1 MALLQMVT
9 QLLTKK
15 MVVNKY
21 YMQKITIL
29 FLVVLGFNKVYCQ
42 SVEGNPIEIK
52 ASPLITP
59 QGATTEISG
68 TVANTKKVQ
77 TIGMQITLPSKKVTN
92 YTIKSTDKGIFLFK
106 YTGTEEQGQYSVAAT
121 PEDGIITAID
131 TFYVLSTK
139 AITAEVQK
147 TQSKVTTTIQRSIEV
162 FLSKVK
168 DLPKDDGLDERV
180 KKIDDLKI
188 KLSKTKADDEVIA
201 TKLKDLLEEWKIAP
215 SALAYAQKT
224 HLKKFDDLRDE
235 VNEKMPLIEEKI
247 TKFQNVS
254 KTCELIN
261 LTTELFGYISFC
273 LDFKAKGLSIVNNLL
288 SDKVLPGLLDRDPKI
303 GSDETAK
310 LKINT
315 MQKSLIAFT
324 GGAAGTV
331 EFLKTGLSGDIGQYL
346 SKILYAKYCDD
357 LKGPITVE
365 FAADF
370 YNNGK
375 LYSTY
380 KVKLK
385 GDLTMRFN
393 KDAKLKA
400 GTEITGEFSGFR
412 TFYNFME
419 EVQVVEPFPK
429 GAVVMLRKTVT
440 PVAVDLNSI
449 KNDLGILVSSL
460 VPGSFKVGVSA
471 LIANDKL
478 KLTIENNPIFDLETT
493 EHNRLILVLSNALL
507 PIPSVKT
514 FDFPIASNKIMLRVA
529 LGQGGHTF
537 DLKNENGKYT
547 LKSSISNT
555 RKLEDINLAGSLT
568 LDLSSN

>member
-1 MALLQMVT
+1 
-9 QLLTKK
+9 
-15 MVVNKY
+15 
-21 YMQKITIL
+21 MQKIFCFFIVLIFTQPL
-29 FLVVLGFNKVYCQ
+29 FSQ
-42 SVEGNPIEIK
+42 PVEGNPIEVK
-52 ASPLITP
+52 ASPYITP
-59 QGATTEISG
+59 EGGVTEISG

-77 TIGMQITLPSKKVTN
+77 PVALQIKFPDNDVKD
-92 YTIKSTDKGIFLFK
+92 YAIKTTDKGIFLFK
-106 YTGTEEQGQYSVAAT
+106 FTTTDQQGMYIVSAT
-121 PEDGIITAID
+121 PEDGKLTATD

-139 AITAEVQK
+139 AVTAEIQK
-147 TQSKVTTTIQRSIEV
+147 TQSKITTTIQRSIEV

-168 DLPKDDGLDERV
+168 DLPQDAGLDERI

-188 KLSKTKADDEVIA
+188 KLSKTKTDDEAIA
-201 TKLKDLLEEWKIAP
+201 SKLKDLLEEWKKAP

-261 LTTELFGYISFC
+261 LVTELFGYISFC
-273 LDFKAKGLSIVNNLL
+273 LDFKGKGINIVNNLL

-310 LKINT
+310 MKINT

-324 GGAAGTV
+324 GGAAGTI

-346 SKILYAKYCDD
+346 SKQLYAKYCDD
-357 LKGPITVE
+357 LKGPISVE

-385 GDLTMRFN
+385 GDLTLRFDKN
-393 KDAKLKA
+393 AKLKT

-419 EVQVVEPFPK
+419 DVENVEPFPK
-429 GAVVMLRKTVT
+429 GSVVMLRKILN

-449 KNDLGILVSSL
+449 KNDLGIVVSSL
-460 VPGSFKVGVSA
+460 IPGSFKVGVSA
-471 LIANDKL
+471 LIAGDKL
-478 KLTIENNPIFDLETT
+478 KLTVENNPVFDLEST

-507 PIPSVKT
+507 PIPEIKT
-514 FDFPIASNKIMLRVA
+514 FDFPIASNKIMFRVA
-529 LGQGGHTF
+529 MGQGGHTF
-537 DLKNENGKYT
+537 DLKNENGKYK
-547 LKSSISNT
+547 LKTSIANKRELT
-555 RKLEDINLAGSLT
+555 DINLAGSLT
-568 LDLSSN
+568 MDLSSN